1 MQHDRK
7 KERIHDAISSTAIA
21 ATLIENQPLSGFEYK
36 SGGNFK
42 IFPKRTI
49 KKNTYKSCSAPGN
62 T

>member
-1 MQHDRK
+1 MQYDGK
-7 KERIHDAISSTAIA
+7 KEQKHNAFSSTATV
-21 ATLIENQPLSGFEYK
+21 ATLIENQLLPGFEYK
-36 SGGNFK
+36 PGGHLK

>member
-1 MQHDRK
+1 M
-7 KERIHDAISSTAIA
+7 

-36 SGGNFK
+36 PGGNLK
-42 IFPKRTI
+42 MFPKRTI